1 MLTTTSEYALR
12 AMVELAQLPPGA
24 NALARDLARQADVP
38 VNYLSKIL
46 LTLRLAG
53 LVHAARGTA
62 GGYRLG
68 KPADQIRL
76 AEIIE
81 QFESVSPQPR
91 CLLNHQ
97 HQCSDATACPAH
109 TLLRD
114 AQAAFAGVLWN
125 TPLATIVKGGK
136 PPTRNAAPIPVVA

>member
-1 MLTTTSEYALR
+1 MLSTTSEYALR

-109 TLLRD
+109 PLLRD
-114 AQAAFAGVLWN
+114 AQLATSGVLWN
-125 TPLATIVKGGK
+125 TRLAALAKGGK
-136 PPTRNAAPIPVVA
+136 PQVKSAAPVPVEA